1 MTVAS
6 RLPEIV
12 TIANCQLIWQINKKE
27 PGLFRV
33 VVFARSCKMSWM
45 TWENTAESWSTL
57 ARFLGV
63 FSLQMSDTLNDV
75 NYQDLPRTAMSQE

>member
-27 PGLFRV
+27 PGLFRP
-33 VVFARSCKMSWM
+33 VVFARSCKNELDDMG
-45 TWENTAESWSTL
+45 EY
-57 ARFLGV
+57 G
-63 FSLQMSDTLNDV
+63 
-75 NYQDLPRTAMSQE
+75 